1 MYYSRYK
8 ELCITLLCPII
19 QSMKNRHTYPY
30 SLFVCLCLCVSLRLS
45 AQTTLT
51 YYNQTF
57 ILDTLYPATGST
69 GMTSPWEM
77 VYGPDDSLWVT
88 ASHDYK
94 IWKIHPGNKG
104 SRLLLDLNSMK
115 DFTAATANPWPQGG
129 LMGLAIHPGFY
140 TGKPWVYVA
149 YVYHLIGCSTCAGST
164 SGARC
169 SYNTQIVR
177 FSYSN
182 GTLTPMD
189 TVITGLDGSN
199 DHNSGRLRISPLPES
214 DGNYH
219 LYYSI
224 GDMGAGQ
231 LANICRAEFA
241 QDTTVIEGKIL
252 RLNTEPD
259 PTQPA
264 GPQQWIPGDNPFP
277 AGAAASAKTP
287 IYSFGHRNPQGLAF
301 GSVNGGTSYLL
312 YSVEHGDRSDDE
324 VNIINPH
331 TNYGWPKV
339 SGLCDD
345 NYTSTLNDS
354 LYLAGMAVISESG
367 FCDTTPTTLADPIFS
382 YYNWS
387 RAQNKV
393 VAGLSNNMSW
403 PTVAPTSVA
412 YYGPGAVPGWNNSL
426 LITSLK
432 NGLWRLQLKSDGL
445 SVDSTVNPYDTLHY
459 LAGYR
464 LRNITVSPTGD
475 TLFVAVDNSC
485 CTLGATGT
493 IGNSVASPALGFILR
508 MVYITTLALPD
519 SAGKKP
525 PPPPVTQQPPATV
538 YPNPAH
544 GLLYVD
550 GAPGQRKPWLAQ
562 LFTIT
567 GEPIVSEQTYEDR
580 FSINIETCPP
590 GVYVLRLFNGTGI
603 PVLTQKVLVE

>member
-1 MYYSRYK
+1 
-8 ELCITLLCPII
+8 
-19 QSMKNRHTYPY
+19 MKNSQPY
-30 SLFVCLCLCVSLRLS
+30 RFGLLACLCLSSTFSLF
-45 AQTTLT
+45 AQSTVT
-51 YYNQTF
+51 YYNQSF
-57 ILDTLYPATGST
+57 KIDTLYPATGST
-69 GMTSPWEM
+69 GMTSPWEV

-104 SRLLLDLNSMK
+104 ARVVLDMNSMK
-115 DFTAATANPWPQGG
+115 DFTAANANPWPQGG

-177 FSYSN
+177 FSYNN
-182 GTLTPMD
+182 GVLTPMD

-199 DHNSGRLRISPLPES
+199 DHNSGRLRISPQPEG

-219 LYYSI
+219 LYYTI

-231 LANICRAEFA
+231 LANICRPEHA
-241 QDTTVIEGKIL
+241 QDTTIIEGKIL

-259 PTQPA
+259 PSQPSGA
-264 GPQQWIPGDNPFP
+264 EQWIPADNPFP
-277 AGAAASAKTP
+277 EGAAASAKNP

-301 GSVNGGTSYLL
+301 GSVNGGTSYIL
-312 YSVEHGDRSDDE
+312 YSSEHGDRSDDE
-324 VNIINPH
+324 VNIITPH

-339 SGLCDD
+339 AGLCDD

-354 LYLAGMAVISESG
+354 LYLAGTAVISETG
-367 FCDTTPTTLADPIFS
+367 FCDTTHTTLADPIFS
-382 YYNWS
+382 YYNWN

-403 PTVAPTSVA
+403 PTVAPTSIA
-412 YYGPGAVPGWNNSL
+412 FYGQSAVPGWNYSL

-432 NGLWRLQLKSDGL
+432 NGLWRLKLKSDGL

-459 LAGYR
+459 LTGYR
-464 LRNITVSPTGD
+464 LRNITIAPTGD

-485 CTLGATGT
+485 CTLGPTGT
-493 IGNSVASPALGFILR
+493 IGNSVASPATGFILR
-508 MVYITTLALPD
+508 MVYLTTLALPD
-519 SAGKKP
+519 SVYKTP
-525 PPPPVTQQPPATV
+525 PQPPAVPVPAATV
-538 YPNPAH
+538 HPNPAH
-544 GLLYVD
+544 GMLYVT
-550 GAPGQRKPWLAQ
+550 GGSGQRMPWRAQ
-562 LFTIT
+562 LMTIT
-567 GEPIVSEQTYEDR
+567 GQLVLDQQAYDED
-580 FSINIETCPP
+580 FSMNIGGCQP
-590 GVYVLRLFNGTGI
+590 GVYVLRLFNGGGVQ
-603 PVLTQKVLVE
+603 VLVQKVLVE

>member
-1 MYYSRYK
+1 
-8 ELCITLLCPII
+8 
-19 QSMKNRHTYPY
+19 MKNSQPY
-30 SLFVCLCLCVSLRLS
+30 RFGLLACLCLSSTFSLF
-45 AQTTLT
+45 AQSTVT
-51 YYNQTF
+51 YYNQSF
-57 ILDTLYPATGST
+57 KIDTLYPATGST
-69 GMTSPWEM
+69 GMTSPWEV

-104 SRLLLDLNSMK
+104 ARVVLDMNSMK
-115 DFTAATANPWPQGG
+115 DFTAANANPWPQGG

-177 FSYSN
+177 FSYNN
-182 GTLTPMD
+182 GVLTPMD

-199 DHNSGRLRISPLPES
+199 DHNSGRLRISPQPEG

-219 LYYSI
+219 LYYTI

-231 LANICRAEFA
+231 LANICRPEHA
-241 QDTTVIEGKIL
+241 QDTTIIEGKIL

-259 PTQPA
+259 PSQPSGA
-264 GPQQWIPGDNPFP
+264 EQWIPADNPFP
-277 AGAAASAKTP
+277 EGAAASAKNP

-301 GSVNGGTSYLL
+301 GSVNSGTSYIL
-312 YSVEHGDRSDDE
+312 YSSEHGDRSDDE
-324 VNIINPH
+324 VNIITPH

-339 SGLCDD
+339 AGLCDD

-354 LYLAGMAVISESG
+354 LYLAGTAVISETG
-367 FCDTTPTTLADPIFS
+367 FCDTTHTTLADPIFS
-382 YYNWS
+382 YYNWN

-403 PTVAPTSVA
+403 PTVAPTSIA
-412 YYGPGAVPGWNNSL
+412 FYGQSAVPGWNYSL

-432 NGLWRLQLKSDGL
+432 NGLWRLKLKSDGL

-459 LAGYR
+459 LTGYR
-464 LRNITVSPTGD
+464 LRNITIAPTGD

-485 CTLGATGT
+485 CTLGPTGT
-493 IGNSVASPALGFILR
+493 IGNSVASPATGFILR
-508 MVYITTLALPD
+508 MVYLTTLALPD
-519 SAGKKP
+519 SVYKTP
-525 PPPPVTQQPPATV
+525 PQPPAVPVPAATV
-538 YPNPAH
+538 HPNPAH
-544 GLLYVD
+544 GMLYVT
-550 GAPGQRKPWLAQ
+550 GGSGQRMPWRAQ
-562 LFTIT
+562 LMTIT
-567 GEPIVSEQTYEDR
+567 GQLVLDQQAYDED
-580 FSINIETCPP
+580 FSMNIGGCQP
-590 GVYVLRLFNGTGI
+590 GVYVLRLFNGGGVQ
-603 PVLTQKVLVE
+603 VLVQKVLVE